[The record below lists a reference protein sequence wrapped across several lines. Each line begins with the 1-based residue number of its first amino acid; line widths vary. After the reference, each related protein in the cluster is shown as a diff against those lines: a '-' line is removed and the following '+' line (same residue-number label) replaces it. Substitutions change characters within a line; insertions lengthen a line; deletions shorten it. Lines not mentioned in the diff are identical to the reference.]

1 MKLKMIK
8 FRVFDKR
15 YNTYLSTV
23 KVGNMLW
30 DALNSKDYIIELA
43 TGLKDSQGN
52 DIYIGDIVYYERD
65 EEHFIVGYDNVIGAI
80 YISNGEISY
89 TFDQV
94 LSKDLEVSGNINENK
109 ENEKWNTQ

>member
-1 MKLKMIK
+1 MK

-15 YNTYLSTV
+15 YNTYLSPV

-30 DALNSKDYIIELA
+30 DALNSKDYILELC
-43 TGLKDSQGN
+43 TGLTDKNGV
-52 DIYIGDIVYYERD
+52 DIYVGDIVYYERD
-65 EEHFIVGYDNVIGAI
+65 DEYFRIGYDDKIGAI
-80 YISNGEISY
+80 DISNGDVCY

-109 ENEKWNTQ
+109 EMLK